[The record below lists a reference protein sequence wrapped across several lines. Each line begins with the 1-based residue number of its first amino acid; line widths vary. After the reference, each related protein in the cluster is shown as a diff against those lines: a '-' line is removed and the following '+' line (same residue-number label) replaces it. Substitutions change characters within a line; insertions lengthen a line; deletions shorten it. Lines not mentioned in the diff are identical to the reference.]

1 MLQNTFAIIDR
12 IVKQNIDDNGKSS
25 EIASFISLFKR
36 GNWIYPGVLKRKFD
50 IGITEVYSILVGLES
65 EGILESNYELYCK
78 NCNKTTGE
86 LVSVFNEIPNTFY
99 CEMCEEELSGVEN
112 ALMIFKVVHN
122 E

>member
-12 IVKQNIDDNGKSS
+12 IVKQNIDDIGKSS
-25 EIASFISLFKR
+25 EIAKFISLFKK
-36 GNWIYPGVLKRKFD
+36 GYWIYPGVLKRKFD
-50 IGITEVYSILVGLES
+50 ISITEVYSILVRLES

-78 NCNKTTGE
+78 SCNKTTGE

-112 ALMIFKVVHN
+112 ALMIFKVIHN